1 MGANFLFQHLHILL
15 VLNQLLLLL
24 VEDLLQIV
32 VRHPVD
38 VRLLLAALQFLRELQ
53 DLVFQLTNL
62 LLGRAVLLSQ
72 LRKFFLQLLVLFDTL
87 AFVQGRDLL
96 FQLFYSQ
103 LANLR
108 FLLHPFCIVSAYF

>member
-1 MGANFLFQHLHILL
+1 M
-15 VLNQLLLLL
+15 LNQLLFLL

-38 VRLLLAALQFLRELQ
+38 VRLLLAALQFLRKLQ

-87 AFVQGRDLL
+87 AFVQGRDLR